1 MDARWDSN
9 IDRLTERANRLLAER
24 RVTEALE
31 LHERA
36 VALGLDP
43 LANGGERWMAAM
55 LLGDFARAWAVG
67 DLVLRRSTPED
78 FDRRDRPFHRRHV
91 WNGTPPE
98 GRRVLVRCYHGLGD
112 ILHMMR
118 YLPLL
123 AERAGGVVVQAPE
136 AVHALL
142 EALPGVDAVLPLSDE
157 LDVPHDVAVELM
169 ELPHAFRTTLE
180 TIPAA
185 VPYVTVEPARV
196 AAQAARLR
204 RAGRLAVGIAWAA
217 GAWDGGKRSIPAAAL
232 ERLAAV
238 PGVDWV
244 CLQRGPALAAGC
256 GLPFCD
262 AGPRSDDVL
271 DTAAMIRALDLVVSV
286 DTVVAHLAGALGAP
300 VWTLLRFAADWRW
313 MIGRDDSPWYPT
325 MRLFRQERDGDWTAP
340 LETVVEA
347 LERWAALRL
356 AQPDGP
362 TSDVTPPRSAAPP
375 WR

>member
-1 MDARWDSN
+1 MDARWDADA
-9 IDRLTERANRLLAER
+9 DRLTGRANRLLAER
-24 RVTEALE
+24 RVAEALE

-55 LLGDFARAWAVG
+55 LLGDFERAWAVS
-67 DLVLRRSTPED
+67 DLVLRRAAPED
-78 FDRRDRPFHRRHV
+78 FDRRDRPFHRRPV
-91 WNGTPPE
+91 WNGAPLE

-118 YLPLL
+118 YLPPL
-123 AERAGGVVVQAPE
+123 AGRARGVAVQARE

-142 EALPGVDAVLPLSDE
+142 AALPGVGAVLPLSDDLE
-157 LDVPHDVAVELM
+157 VPHDVAVELM

-180 TIPAA
+180 TLPAVA
-185 VPYVTVEPARV
+185 PYVTVDAARV

-204 RAGRLAVGIAWAA
+204 RTGRLAVGIAWAA
-217 GAWDGGKRSIPAAAL
+217 GAWDGGGRSIPAPAL

-244 CLQRGPALAAGC
+244 CLQRGPALEAGC

-286 DTVVAHLAGALGAP
+286 DTMVAHLAGALGAP

-313 MIGRDDSPWYPT
+313 MVGRDDSPWYPT
-325 MRLFRQERDGDWTAP
+325 MRLFRQEREGDWTAP
-340 LETVVEA
+340 LEAVARA
-347 LERWAALRL
+347 L
-356 AQPDGP
+356 
-362 TSDVTPPRSAAPP
+362 VTESR
-375 WR
+375 